1 MLSLTAIH
9 PWTSHFNPSYMQ
21 AYVKKAYM
29 APETTVLELEVES
42 SILVGSG
49 GTDPLIPEDI

>member
-1 MLSLTAIH
+1 MLV
-9 PWTSHFNPSYMQ
+9 
-21 AYVKKAYM
+21 YVKKTYL